1 VNNFSDIL
9 NSLNEVTK
17 QHEIFV
23 PSLNLKTN
31 FIGFTAKQQKE
42 AIQCAL
48 EKENAGI
55 YFSILTTE
63 YIQNNL
69 VEKNLNL
76 LVSDKNYILT
86 CLRAL
91 SLSKTYRTLGTE
103 TIDLSPILS
112 NNIALPNNLKTAV
125 LEDNDITVNVEIP
138 SLIKDKIINL
148 ESKKI
153 ISDSQVNFLG
163 NVYLNEIIKY
173 IKSIKTPKTT
183 INLDDLTFNQKTQI
197 VEKLPIAISSK
208 IVDYINNLKEFDKT
222 LFTINNK
229 NYSASI
235 DPTLFTL

>member
-23 PSLNLKTN
+23 PSLNLTTN

-197 VEKLPIAISSK
+197 FLRTYWRCIKHASWKK
-208 IVDYINNLKEFDKT
+208 INQW
-222 LFTINNK
+222 
-229 NYSASI
+229 
-235 DPTLFTL
+235 